1 MTVRGKQARMFIVAV
16 VLAVAAAGGCGGQ
29 QSGSGSAL
37 PSATPTVSPD
47 LVRVRGA
54 STDDDA
60 GSNSFELFADGN
72 RRYRMTIL
80 TGSEAGSYLVWDGK
94 AVLIYSPEEEPK
106 YQRIENP
113 DKDESLDS
121 TFFYRPGTEEFEQ
134 LCPAAKRLGTQTLF
148 GRTAVRYHC
157 DKVESSDQMPDM
169 DAREIALDE
178 KTGLVMVYGGGEVI
192 TEVTFGPVIAA
203 DTFSTELPPG
213 ANSSVAPPEGESTDV
228 PPDAESTEVPPDGGD
243 VGPNEIGSF
252 RLNAVGGGFVN
263 STSYRGKPF
272 VIVAGSADGIRTALG
287 RLLPMTRAGKPPVV
301 GFLLVMPPE
310 DWKGSL
316 LNPKDV
322 DQLAASISKSAGT
335 FAVPVGLDFKGAA
348 TWMFTGDST
357 VPPGLT
363 QVTIALVASDGT
375 FAHVTPAREVTDAN
389 LRNWIAALS

>member
-1 MTVRGKQARMFIVAV
+1 M
-16 VLAVAAAGGCGGQ
+16 
-29 QSGSGSAL
+29 
-37 PSATPTVSPD
+37 
-47 LVRVRGA
+47 
-54 STDDDA
+54 STDDGG
-60 GSNSFELFADGN
+60 GSESFELFADGN
-72 RRYRMTIL
+72 RRFRLTML
-80 TGSEAGSYLVWDGK
+80 TGPGAGYYQVWDGT
-94 AVLIYSPEEEPK
+94 VLLLYSPDEDPK

-113 DKDESLDS
+113 GKDDSPDS

-134 LCPAAKRLGTQTLF
+134 LCPAAKRLGTKRLF

-157 DKVESSDQMPDM
+157 DKVESSDQMPEM
-169 DAREIALDE
+169 DAREMALDE
-178 KTGLVMVYGGGEVI
+178 KTGLVMDYGAVEVI
-192 TEVTFGPVIAA
+192 TEVIFGPVIKA

-213 ANSSVAPPEGESTDV
+213 ASSSVPTPEGESTDV

-252 RLNAVGGGFVN
+252 RLNAVGGGFVD

-335 FAVPVGLDFKGAA
+335 FAVAVGLDFKGAA
-348 TWMFTGDST
+348 SWVFSGDIT
-357 VPPGLT
+357 VPPDLT

>member
-1 MTVRGKQARMFIVAV
+1 MFIVAV
-16 VLAVAAAGGCGGQ
+16 VLALATASGCGGQ
-29 QSGSGSAL
+29 QAGSDSAL
-37 PSATPTVSPD
+37 PSATSTVSAD
-47 LVRVRGA
+47 LVRIRGA
-54 STDDDA
+54 FTDDE
-60 GSNSFELFADGN
+60 GGPESFELFADGN
-72 RRYRMTIL
+72 RRFRLTML
-80 TGSEAGSYLVWDGK
+80 TGPGAGYYQVWDGK
-94 AVLIYSPEEEPK
+94 VLLLYDPAEDPK
-106 YQRIENP
+106 YQRMENP
-113 DKDESLDS
+113 GKDDSPDS

-203 DTFSTELPPG
+203 DTFSTKLPPG
-213 ANSSVAPPEGESTDV
+213 ANSSMATPEGESTDV

-243 VGPNEIGSF
+243 VGPYEIGSF
-252 RLNAVGGGFVN
+252 RLRAVGGGFV
-263 STSYRGKPF
+263 SGTSYRGKPY
-272 VIVAGSADGIRTALG
+272 VIVAGSADGIRTALR

-301 GFLLVMPPE
+301 GFLLVIPAE

-322 DQLAASISKSAGT
+322 DKLADSISKSAGT
-335 FAVPVGLDFKGAA
+335 FAVPVGLDFKGVASE
-348 TWMFTGDST
+348 MFTDDITG
-357 VPPGLT
+357 PPDLT

-375 FAHVTPAREVTDAN
+375 FPHVTPAREVTDAN

>member
-1 MTVRGKQARMFIVAV
+1 MTARAGQAKMFIVAV
-16 VLAVAAAGGCGGQ
+16 VLAVATASGCGGQ
-29 QSGSGSAL
+29 QAGNNSAL
-37 PSATPTVSPD
+37 PSATSTVSPD
-47 LVRVRGA
+47 LVRIRGA
-54 STDDDA
+54 FTGDE
-60 GSNSFELFADGN
+60 GGPESFELFADGN
-72 RRYRMTIL
+72 TRFRLTML
-80 TGSEAGSYLVWDGK
+80 TGASAGYYQVWDGK
-94 AVLIYSPEEEPK
+94 VLLLHDPAEDPR

-113 DKDESLDS
+113 GKDDSPDS
-121 TFFYRPGTEEFEQ
+121 TFFYRPGTEKFDQ
-134 LCPAAKRLGTQTLF
+134 LCPAAKRLGTKTLF

-157 DKVESSDQMPDM
+157 DKVESSDQPAM
-169 DAREIALDE
+169 DAREMALDE
-178 KTGLVMVYGGGEVI
+178 KTGLVMDYGALEVI
-192 TEVTFGPVIAA
+192 TEVTFGPVIKA

-213 ANSSVAPPEGESTDV
+213 ADSSVVTPEGESTDL
-228 PPDAESTEVPPDGGD
+228 PPDSGD

-252 RLNAVGGGFVN
+252 RLNAVGGGFVD

-287 RLLPMTRAGKPPVV
+287 RLLPMTQAGKPPVL

-316 LNPKDV
+316 LNPKEV
-322 DQLAASISKSAGT
+322 NQLAASISKSAGT

-357 VPPGLT
+357 VPPDLT

>member
-1 MTVRGKQARMFIVAV
+1 MLTG
-16 VLAVAAAGGCGGQ
+16 
-29 QSGSGSAL
+29 
-37 PSATPTVSPD
+37 P
-47 LVRVRGA
+47 
-54 STDDDA
+54 DA
-60 GSNSFELFADGN
+60 G
-72 RRYRMTIL
+72 Y
-80 TGSEAGSYLVWDGK
+80 YQVWDGK
-94 AVLIYSPEEEPK
+94 VLLLYDPAEDPR

-113 DKDESLDS
+113 GKDDSPDS
-121 TFFYRPGTEEFEQ
+121 TFFYRPGTETFEQ
-134 LCPAAKRLGTQTLF
+134 LCPAAKRLGTKTLF

-157 DKVESSDQMPDM
+157 DKVESSDQPAM
-169 DAREIALDE
+169 DAREMALDE
-178 KTGLVMVYGGGEVI
+178 KTGLVMDYGALEVI
-192 TEVTFGPVIAA
+192 TEVTFGPVIKA

-213 ANSSVAPPEGESTDV
+213 ADSSVVTPEGESTDL
-228 PPDAESTEVPPDGGD
+228 PPDSGD

-252 RLNAVGGGFVN
+252 RLNAVGGGFVD

-287 RLLPMTRAGKPPVV
+287 RLLPMTQAGKPPLL

-357 VPPGLT
+357 VPPDLT

-389 LRNWIAALS
+389 LRNWVAALS

>member
-1 MTVRGKQARMFIVAV
+1 MTIVAV
-16 VLAVAAAGGCGGQ
+16 VLAVAAASGCGGQ
-29 QSGSGSAL
+29 QAGSSSAL
-37 PSATPTVSPD
+37 PSATSTASPD
-47 LVRVRGA
+47 LGRIRGA
-54 STDDDA
+54 FTEDE
-60 GSNSFELFADGN
+60 GGPESFELFADGN
-72 RRYRMTIL
+72 RRFRLTML
-80 TGSEAGSYLVWDGK
+80 TGRGAGYSQVWDGK
-94 AVLIYSPEEEPK
+94 VLLLYNPAEDPK

-113 DKDESLDS
+113 GTDDAPDS
-121 TFFYRPGTEEFEQ
+121 TFFYRPGTEKFEQ
-134 LCPAAKRLGTQTLF
+134 LCPAAKRLGTKTLF

-157 DKVESSDQMPDM
+157 DKVESSDQPAM
-169 DAREIALDE
+169 DAREMALDE
-178 KTGLVMVYGGGEVI
+178 KTGLVMDYGAVEVI
-192 TEVTFGPVIAA
+192 TEVTFGPVIKA

-213 ANSSVAPPEGESTDV
+213 ADTSVAPPEGESTDV
-228 PPDAESTEVPPDGGD
+228 PPDAESTEVPPDSGD
-243 VGPNEIGSF
+243 FGPDEIGSF
-252 RLNAVGGGFVN
+252 RLNAVGGGFVD
-263 STSYRGKPF
+263 SMSYGGKPF

-348 TWMFTGDST
+348 SWVFSGDST
-357 VPPGLT
+357 VPPDLT
-363 QVTIALVASDGT
+363 QVTIALVASNGR